1 MRASPKARAADKPAR
16 SRKKRHGR
24 LYAATRPFARILRF
38 FGTAFLC
45 YLLQVSLIP
54 LIRIGDVSP
63 NLLLAAGAIYV
74 VAYPSRLRAVWV
86 GVFFGLLTQA
96 VSPTVDMMNM
106 IIYPVLIS
114 FSSILFT
121 DKSDARLEAERARNK
136 DARDI
141 NVYVRTALCVLLIS
155 LAYEVVNMMY
165 LYLTGITL
173 TTVHIR
179 RAALSVAGT
188 LIIAFPAFLIIRPL
202 LGFKILI
209 RPTQKQA
216 DSRYI
221 V

>member
-1 MRASPKARAADKPAR
+1 MRASPKARAPR

-45 YLLQVSLIP
+45 YLMQVSVIP

-63 NLLLAAGAIYV
+63 NLLLAAGAVYT

-96 VSPTVDMMNM
+96 VSPSVDMMNM

-114 FSSILFT
+114 FSSILFC
-121 DKSDARLEAERARNK
+121 DKSDARLEAERARNR
-136 DARDI
+136 DARDM
-141 NVYVRTALCVLLIS
+141 NVYLRTFLCVLMIS
-155 LAYEVVNMMY
+155 LAYETVNVMY

-173 TTVHIR
+173 TETHIR
-179 RAALSVAGT
+179 RAAFGVLGT
-188 LIIAFPAFLIIRPL
+188 VLLTVPTFVIVRFL
-202 LGFKILI
+202 LGFEVLPKS
-209 RPTQKQA
+209 TQKEA
-216 DSRYI
+216 AGRYI
-221 V
+221 A